1 MWGGEGVWETA
12 HPRPA
17 TPDPRL
23 VFLLL
28 LIGCIT
34 TWSHQGL
41 APGELQLPA
50 GVRRIA
56 VVDRTSGGVA
66 APAVM
71 GFSGA
76 ALHRGGVELAPVEV
90 VASALAGDA
99 AAVLTAPV
107 GPASAL
113 AMCARTDAQGL
124 VMAHSV
130 TPDPFWNF
138 EKQGGGGW
146 LAHYNAR
153 ARVGFRVWD
162 CAGRRLH
169 DLEQDGWHTVS
180 AEGADRSEARAAVS
194 ADRVAAADQA
204 AVAEAG
210 RTLADALVPT
220 PMERQRPVFV
230 GGGLRPGVKHLQV
243 GDLAAAHAVF
253 RAESA
258 TLHARRRARALHDL
272 AVVAEAEGELDD
284 ALDHVTDALL
294 LDPHPATLALRAS
307 LMRRAVIERRAG
319 P

>member
-1 MWGGEGVWETA
+1 
-12 HPRPA
+12 
-17 TPDPRL
+17 

-28 LIGCIT
+28 LTGCIT

-41 APGELQLPA
+41 APGELRLPA
-50 GVRRIA
+50 DVHRVA
-56 VVDRTSGGVA
+56 VVDRTGGGA
-66 APAVM
+66 AAAAVV

-76 ALHRGGVELAPVEV
+76 ALQRGGLELAPTEV
-90 VASALAGDA
+90 VDAALAGDA
-99 AAVLTAPV
+99 SAVLTAPV

-113 AMCARTDAQGL
+113 AACARTGAQAL
-124 VMAHSV
+124 VMAHRV

-138 EKQGGGGW
+138 EKQDGGAW
-146 LAHYNAR
+146 MAHYNAR

-169 DLEQDGWHTVS
+169 DVQPDGWHTVS
-180 AEGADRSEARAAVS
+180 AEGAGRSEARAAVP
-194 ADRVAAADQA
+194 ADRVEAADRA

-210 RTLADALVPT
+210 RSLAEQLVPT
-220 PMERQRPVFV
+220 PVERRRPVFAS
-230 GGGLRPGVKHLQV
+230 GGLRPGLKALQA
-243 GDLAAAHAVF
+243 GDLAGAHAVF

-307 LMRRAVIERRAG
+307 LMRRAVIERRPAR
-319 P
+319 